1 MLWATAIAVTSF
13 RRSDLPKLCGPL
25 GLVVVLAPNGVA
37 PDLWTPV
44 FMYASLS

>member
-1 MLWATAIAVTSF
+1 MSLRCCA
-13 RRSDLPKLCGPL
+13 LPKLSSPD

-37 PDLWTPV
+37 PERWTPV